1 MVHYQA
7 EKQIFLLS
15 WGAIYGD
22 RYSLQTSSTL
32 IYTISRIYEHP
43 TGNVSASLH
52 CSRYFLIHNA
62 MLYHDMNQR
71 QIMYCSHTWAWD
83 GQSSVSSLDRI
94 QNVYETL
101 KVINYFPSIILFPT
115 GKLSQTYRQ
124 SLAISRKYSDE
135 RPSPILSVLTMT
147 AKTRYTTYARFESSV
162 FLWLEGSSIW
172 MPSSWEWLDCET
184 DYRGHA

>member
-1 MVHYQA
+1 MHLQKPKWSWLGTWSLVLTNSIKSTVGKWLITFNTNKTKLLMVHYQL
-7 EKQIFLLS
+7 EKLIFLLS
-15 WGAIYGD
+15 WEVIYVD
-22 RYSLQTSSTL
+22 RNSLQTSSTL
-32 IYTISRIYEHP
+32 IYTTGRIYEHSA
-43 TGNVSASLH
+43 GNVSASLH

-83 GQSSVSSLDRI
+83 GQFSVSSLDRI

-115 GKLSQTYRQ
+115 GKLSQTSCQ

-135 RPSPILSVLTMT
+135 RPSI
-147 AKTRYTTYARFESSV
+147 SSNHD
-162 FLWLEGSSIW
+162 S
-172 MPSSWEWLDCET
+172 
-184 DYRGHA
+184 